1 MFAVSSEMKK
11 LVIKILVNHFKAKIN
26 QQGLNSDLFAV
37 TWLDSICIPKYYYLL
52 LVDHDQAI

>member
-1 MFAVSSEMKK
+1 MFAVSSEMKN

-37 TWLDSICIPKYYYLL
+37 TWLDSICIPKYYYL
-52 LVDHDQAI
+52 VDHDQAI